1 MGKQKGSDILKT
13 LLVVSSIVVPVVMLY
28 LKHKI
33 SVFKL
38 IFNIV
43 AVISTIIF
51 GSIASTSIYQII
63 VDDAVFM
70 TTIHAI
76 FLNPVFLMTGA
87 YLGVFIIYRLMMLT
101 LEEK

>member
-1 MGKQKGSDILKT
+1 MKI
-13 LLVVSSIVVPVVMLY
+13 LLVTSSIVVPVVMVY
-28 LKHKI
+28 LQHK
-33 SVFKL
+33 SDKFKM

-51 GSIASTSIYQII
+51 GSIASTTIYQII

-76 FLNPVFLMTGA
+76 FLNPFFLVTGA
-87 YLGVFIIYRLMMLT
+87 YLGVFIIYRLMIMA
-101 LEEK
+101 LEER

>member
-1 MGKQKGSDILKT
+1 MKI
-13 LLVVSSIVVPVVMLY
+13 LLVISSIVVPAVMLY
-28 LKHKI
+28 LIRKSDKFKI
-33 SVFKL
+33 L
-38 IFNIV
+38 FNLL

-51 GSIASTSIYQII
+51 GSILSTSINQII

-76 FLNPVFLMTGA
+76 FLSPVFLITGA
-87 YLGVFIIYRLMMLT
+87 YLGLYIIYRLMILT

>member
-1 MGKQKGSDILKT
+1 MKI
-13 LLVVSSIVVPVVMLY
+13 LLVSSSIVVPVVMLY
-28 LKHKI
+28 LQHK
-33 SVFKL
+33 SDKFKM

-51 GSIASTSIYQII
+51 GSIASTTIYQII

-76 FLNPVFLMTGA
+76 FLNPFFLVTGA
-87 YLGVFIIYRLMMLT
+87 YLGVFIIYRLMIMA
-101 LEEK
+101 LEER